1 MVGRTPCARTFET
14 AKAVSSPRRAYL
26 PRNNS
31 YLLLPNS

>member
-1 MVGRTPCARTFET
+1 MVGRTPCARLLKQPRRFR
-14 AKAVSSPRRAYL
+14 PRRAYL